1 MSSAPPEKHPI
12 AVLQTLLDE
21 AVGIGVFP
29 AAQAVVLHRGV
40 QVFGGVA
47 GKASG
52 DTRFD
57 LASVTKVLST
67 TALFVRLWTEGKVGP
82 DTLVSRYFPG
92 TPVGDAGVTVAD
104 LLYHRSGLP
113 PFVPFFAQALTA
125 HPTLLDADCPAALR
139 ARVRDE
145 VLQAAATTPL
155 AAAPRTVSAYSDVGF
170 ILLGE
175 ILARAAGAPL
185 DTLFSRHIAE
195 PLGLSA
201 RFHRLTDFPIDGTTA
216 PTGATRPREPAPGQE
231 GLWKDVPSAPTRPGE
246 VDDDNAWV
254 MDGVAGHAGL
264 FGTAVDVA
272 RFGQA
277 VLADCTGSSAVLA
290 PAPLWYR
297 ALATDPLVPGSTR
310 SMGFDSP
317 SKGVSSAGR
326 FIGDTPPGAV
336 GHLGFT
342 GTSLWID
349 LRRSLVVV
357 LVTNRVA
364 NGRQELR
371 IRDFRPVFHDFVVEA
386 LGLTSTQQGPH
397 A

>member
-1 MSSAPPEKHPI
+1 MSTPPEKHPV

-21 AVGIGVFP
+21 AVNIGVFP

-47 GKASG
+47 GKVSG

-57 LASVTKVLST
+57 LASLTKVIST
-67 TALFVRLWTEGKVGP
+67 TALFLRLWTEGKVGP
-82 DTLVSRYFPG
+82 DTLVSRFFPH
-92 TPVGDAGVTVAD
+92 TPVGDAGATVAD

-113 PFVPFFAQALTA
+113 PFVPFFAQALTQ
-125 HPTLLDADCPAALR
+125 HPELLDATCPSATR
-139 ARVRDE
+139 AQVRDE
-145 VLQAAATTPL
+145 VIQAAAHTPL
-155 AAAPRTVSAYSDVGF
+155 AVPPRTRSAYSDVGF

-175 ILARAAGAPL
+175 ILSRAANAPL
-185 DTLFSRHIAE
+185 DTLFSRHVAE
-195 PLGLSA
+195 PLDLNA
-201 RFHRLTDFPIDGTTA
+201 RFHRLTDFPADALPA

-231 GLWKDVPSAPTRPGE
+231 TLWSNVPTQPTRLGE

-277 VLADCTGSSAVLA
+277 ILEGCSGKHSALA
-290 PAPLWYR
+290 PGPLWHR
-297 ALATDPLVPGSTR
+297 VLATDPLVEGSTR

-317 SKGVSSAGR
+317 SKVGSSAGR
-326 FIGDTPPGAV
+326 FLGDSPPGAV

-342 GTSLWID
+342 GTSLWVD
-349 LRRSLVVV
+349 LRRSLVVA

-364 NGRQELR
+364 QGRQEVR

-386 LGLTSTQQGPH
+386 LGLTATSQGTH
-397 A
+397 G

>member
-1 MSSAPPEKHPI
+1 MSSHPI
-12 AVLQTLLDE
+12 ANLQGLLE
-21 AVGIGVFP
+21 ESVSFGIFP
-29 AAQAVVLHRGV
+29 AAQAVVMHRGV

-47 GKASG
+47 GNVSG

-57 LASVTKVLST
+57 LASVTKVLCT
-67 TALFVRLWTEGKVGP
+67 TALFLRFWTEGKVGP
-82 DTLVSRYFPG
+82 ETPVARYFPG
-92 TPVGDAGVTVAD
+92 SPVGEAGATVAD

-113 PFVPFFAQALTA
+113 PFVPFFAQALTS
-125 HPTLLDADCPAALR
+125 HPELLEPACPSATR

-145 VLQAAATTPL
+145 VIQAAAATPL
-155 AAAPRTVSAYSDVGF
+155 ANPLRTATAYSDVGF

-175 ILARAAGAPL
+175 ILARAGGASL
-185 DTLFSRHIAE
+185 DVLFSRHVAE

-201 RFHRLTDFPIDGTTA
+201 RFHRLTDFPTDGRVA

-231 GLWKDVPSAPTRPGE
+231 RMWGELPSRPSVPGE

-254 MDGVAGHAGL
+254 MDGVSGHAGL

-277 VLADCTGSSAVLA
+277 ILEGCAGAPSLA

-297 ALATDPLVPGSTR
+297 ALANDPLVQGSTR
-310 SMGFDSP
+310 SMGFDTP
-317 SKGVSSAGR
+317 SQSMSSAGHY
-326 FIGDTPPGAV
+326 IGDTPPGAV

-342 GTSLWID
+342 GTSLWVD
-349 LRRSLVVV
+349 LRRSLVVA

-364 NGRQELR
+364 HGRKEVR
-371 IRDFRPVFHDFVVEA
+371 IREFRPVFHDLVVEA
-386 LGLTSTQQGPH
+386 LGLNDLTPKAHG
-397 A
+397 

>member
-1 MSSAPPEKHPI
+1 MSSHPI
-12 AVLQTLLDE
+12 AQLQDVLDE
-21 AVGIGVFP
+21 AVTLGIFP

-47 GKASG
+47 GPVTG
-52 DTRFD
+52 ETRFD
-57 LASVTKVLST
+57 LASVTKVLCT
-67 TALFVRLWTEGKVGP
+67 TAIFLRLWTQGKVGP
-82 DTLVSRYFPG
+82 ETPVARFFPG
-92 TPVGDAGVTVAD
+92 SPVGDAGATVAD

-113 PFVPFFAQALTA
+113 PFVPFFAEALTST
-125 HPTLLDADCPAALR
+125 PELLEPACPAATR
-139 ARVRDE
+139 ARVREE
-145 VLQAAATTPL
+145 VLQAAARTPL
-155 AAAPRTVSAYSDVGF
+155 LNPWRTHTAYSDVGF
-170 ILLGE
+170 ILLGD
-175 ILARAAGAPL
+175 ILSRVGEAPL
-185 DTLFSRHIAE
+185 DVLFSRLVAE

-201 RFHRLTDFPIDGTTA
+201 RFHRLTDFPSEGLVA

-231 GLWKDVPSAPTRPGE
+231 GLWGALPTRPSVPGE

-254 MDGVAGHAGL
+254 LDGVSGHAGV

-277 VLADCTGSSAVLA
+277 ILAGCAGDAALA
-290 PAPLWYR
+290 PGPLWYR
-297 ALATDPLVPGSTR
+297 ALASDPLLAGSTR

-317 SKGVSSAGR
+317 SKALSSAGH

-342 GTSLWID
+342 GTSLWVD

-364 NGRQELR
+364 NGRQETR
-371 IRDFRPVFHDFVVEA
+371 IRDFRPVFHDLIVQA
-386 LGLTSTQQGPH
+386 LDLDDLTPKAHG
-397 A
+397 

>member
-1 MSSAPPEKHPI
+1 MSGSTHPI
-12 AVLQTLLDE
+12 AILQKVLDD
-21 AVGIGVFP
+21 ACGIGVFP

-47 GKASG
+47 GNVSG

-57 LASVTKVLST
+57 LASLTKVLST
-67 TALFVRLWTEGKVGP
+67 TALFLRLWTEGKVGP
-82 DTLVSRYFPG
+82 DTLVSRFFPG
-92 TPVGDAGVTVAD
+92 SPVGSAGATVAD

-125 HPTLLDADCPAALR
+125 NPQLLDADCPSAVR
-139 ARVRDE
+139 ARVREE
-145 VLQAAATTPL
+145 VIQAAAATPL
-155 AAAPRTVSAYSDVGF
+155 AAEPRTKTAYSDVGF

-175 ILARAAGAPL
+175 ILSRAASSPL
-185 DTLFSRHIAE
+185 DMLFSRHVAE
-195 PLGLSA
+195 PLGLGA
-201 RFHRLTDFPIDGTTA
+201 RFHRLTDFPADAAPA

-231 GLWKDVPSAPTRPGE
+231 GMWKDVPSKPTRPGE

-277 VLADCTGSSAVLA
+277 VLDGCAGGAAIA
-290 PAPLWYR
+290 PGPLWHR
-297 ALATDPLVPGSTR
+297 VLATDPLVAGSTR

-317 SKGVSSAGR
+317 SEGMSSAGHY
-326 FIGDTPPGAV
+326 IGDTPPGAV

-342 GTSLWID
+342 GTSLWVD
-349 LRRSLVVV
+349 LRRSLVVA

-364 NGRQELR
+364 QGRQELR
-371 IRDFRPVFHDFVVEA
+371 IRDFRPLFHDFVVEA
-386 LGLTSTQQGPH
+386 LGLTDLQQGTH
-397 A
+397 G

>member
-1 MSSAPPEKHPI
+1 MSSHPI
-12 AVLQTLLDE
+12 ANLQTVLE
-21 AVGIGVFP
+21 ESVTFGIFP
-29 AAQAVVLHRGV
+29 AAQAVVMHRGV

-47 GKASG
+47 GNVTG

-57 LASVTKVLST
+57 LASVTKVLCT
-67 TALFVRLWTEGKVGP
+67 TALFLRFWTEGKVGP
-82 DTLVSRYFPG
+82 ETPVARYFPG
-92 TPVGDAGVTVAD
+92 SPVGDAGATVAD

-125 HPTLLDADCPAALR
+125 HPELLDPGCASATR

-145 VLQAAATTPL
+145 VIQAAASTPL
-155 AAAPRTVSAYSDVGF
+155 VAPLRTATAYSDVGF

-175 ILARAAGAPL
+175 ILSRAGGASL
-185 DTLFSRHIAE
+185 DVLFSRHVAE

-201 RFHRLTDFPIDGTTA
+201 RFHRLTDFPTDGRVA

-231 GLWKDVPSAPTRPGE
+231 GLWGELPSRPAVPGE

-254 MDGVAGHAGL
+254 MDGVSGHAGL

-277 VLADCTGSSAVLA
+277 ILAGCAGAPSFA
-290 PAPLWYR
+290 PAPLLHR
-297 ALATDPLVPGSTR
+297 ALANDPLVQGSTR
-310 SMGFDSP
+310 SMGFDTP
-317 SKGVSSAGR
+317 SQGLSSAGH

-342 GTSLWID
+342 GTSLWVD
-349 LRRSLVVV
+349 LRRSLVVA

-364 NGRQELR
+364 HGRKEVR
-371 IRDFRPVFHDFVVEA
+371 IREFRPVFHDLIVEA
-386 LGLTSTQQGPH
+386 LGLNDLTPKAHG
-397 A
+397 

>member
-1 MSSAPPEKHPI
+1 MSGGTHPI
-12 AVLQTLLDE
+12 AILQKVLDDACEL
-21 AVGIGVFP
+21 GVFP
-29 AAQAVVLHRGV
+29 SAQAVVLHRGV

-47 GKASG
+47 GKVSG

-57 LASVTKVLST
+57 LASLTKVIST
-67 TALFVRLWTEGKVGP
+67 TSLFLRLWTEGKVGP
-82 DTLVSRYFPG
+82 ETLVSRYFPG

-125 HPTLLDADCPAALR
+125 HPELLDADCPSALR

-145 VLQAAATTPL
+145 VIQAAAATPL
-155 AAAPRTVSAYSDVGF
+155 AAEPQTRAAYSDVGF

-175 ILARAAGAPL
+175 ILSRAAGAPL
-185 DTLFSRHIAE
+185 DTLFSRHVAE

-201 RFHRLTDFPIDGTTA
+201 RFHRLTDFPVDVMPA

-231 GLWKDVPSAPTRPGE
+231 TLWKDVPTQPTRPGE

-277 VLADCTGSSAVLA
+277 VLDGCAGGAIIA
-290 PAPLWYR
+290 PGPLWHR
-297 ALATDPLVPGSTR
+297 ALATDPKVQASTR

-317 SKGVSSAGR
+317 SEGVSSAGHY
-326 FIGDTPPGAV
+326 IGDTPPGAV

-342 GTSLWID
+342 GTSLWVD
-349 LRRSLVVV
+349 LRRSLVVA

-364 NGRQELR
+364 NGRQETR
-371 IRDFRPVFHDFVVEA
+371 IRDFRPLFHDFVVEA
-386 LGLTSTQQGPH
+386 LELTETKQGH
-397 A
+397 HG

>member
-1 MSSAPPEKHPI
+1 MSGSPHPI
-12 AVLQTLLDE
+12 VILQTVLDE
-21 AVGIGVFP
+21 ACKIGVFP
-29 AAQAVVLHRGV
+29 AAQAIVLHRGV

-47 GKASG
+47 GSVSG

-57 LASVTKVLST
+57 LASVTKVMST
-67 TALFVRLWTEGKVGP
+67 TALFLRLWTEGKVGP
-82 DTLVSRYFPG
+82 DTQVSRYFPG
-92 TPVGDAGVTVAD
+92 SPVGDAGATVAD

-125 HPTLLDADCPAALR
+125 HPELLDADCPSALR
-139 ARVRDE
+139 ARVREE
-145 VLQAAATTPL
+145 VIQAAAATPL
-155 AAAPRTVSAYSDVGF
+155 AAPPRTRTAYSAVGV

-175 ILARAAGAPL
+175 ILSRAAGAPL
-185 DTLFSRHIAE
+185 DTLFSRHVAE
-195 PLGLSA
+195 PLGLGA
-201 RFHRLTDFPIDGTTA
+201 RFHRLTDFPADSTPA

-231 GLWKDVPSAPTRPGE
+231 TLWKDVPSQPTRPGE

-277 VLADCTGSSAVLA
+277 VLDGCSGGAALA
-290 PAPLWYR
+290 LGPLWHR
-297 ALATDPLVPGSTR
+297 LLATDPLLADSTR

-317 SKGVSSAGR
+317 SATLSSAGHYL
-326 FIGDTPPGAV
+326 GDTPPGAV

-342 GTSLWID
+342 GTSLWVD
-349 LRRSLVVV
+349 LRRALVVA

-371 IRDFRPVFHDFVVEA
+371 IRDFRPVFHDLVVEA
-386 LGLTSTQQGPH
+386 LELTDLKQGTH
-397 A
+397 G

>member
-1 MSSAPPEKHPI
+1 MSSHPI
-12 AVLQTLLDE
+12 AQLQQVLDE
-21 AVGIGVFP
+21 AVTLGIFP
-29 AAQAVVLHRGV
+29 SAQAVVLHRGV

-47 GKASG
+47 GPVTG

-57 LASVTKVLST
+57 LASLTKVLGT
-67 TALFVRLWTEGKVGP
+67 TALFLRLWTEGKVGP
-82 DTLVSRYFPG
+82 ETPVARFFPG
-92 TPVGDAGVTVAD
+92 SPVGDAGATVAE

-113 PFVPFFAQALTA
+113 PFVPFFAEALTTT
-125 HPTLLDADCPAALR
+125 PELLDPGCPATTR

-145 VLQAAATTPL
+145 VLQAAARTPL
-155 AAAPRTVSAYSDVGF
+155 AAPWRTRTAYSDVGF

-175 ILARAAGAPL
+175 ILSRVGGAPL
-185 DTLFSRHIAE
+185 DILFSRHVAG
-195 PLGLSA
+195 PLGLGA
-201 RFHRLTDFPIDGTTA
+201 RYHRLTDFPTDGLVA

-231 GLWKDVPSAPTRPGE
+231 KMWGALPSRPAVLGE

-254 MDGVAGHAGL
+254 MDGVSGHAGL

-277 VLADCTGSSAVLA
+277 ILAGCAGDAALA
-290 PAPLWYR
+290 PGPLWFR
-297 ALATDPLVPGSTR
+297 ALATDPLLPGSTR

-317 SKGVSSAGR
+317 SEGLSSAGH

-342 GTSLWID
+342 GTSLWVD
-349 LRRSLVVV
+349 LRRSLVVA

-364 NGRQELR
+364 HGRQEVR
-371 IRDFRPVFHDFVVEA
+371 IRDFRPVFHDLVVDS
-386 LGLTSTQQGPH
+386 LGLDDLTPKAHG
-397 A
+397 

>member
-1 MSSAPPEKHPI
+1 MSGGTHPI
-12 AVLQTLLDE
+12 AILQKVLDD
-21 AVGIGVFP
+21 ACGIGVFP

-47 GKASG
+47 GNVSG

-57 LASVTKVLST
+57 LASLTKVLST
-67 TALFVRLWTEGKVGP
+67 TSLFLRLWTEGKVGP
-82 DTLVSRYFPG
+82 ETLVSRYFPG
-92 TPVGDAGVTVAD
+92 TPAGDAGVTVAD

-125 HPTLLDADCPAALR
+125 HPELLDADCPSALR

-145 VLQAAATTPL
+145 VIQAAAATPL
-155 AAAPRTVSAYSDVGF
+155 AAEPRTRAAYSDVGF

-175 ILARAAGAPL
+175 ILARAADASL
-185 DTLFSRHIAE
+185 DTLFSRHVAE

-201 RFHRLTDFPIDGTTA
+201 RFHRLTDFPADAMPA

-231 GLWKDVPSAPTRPGE
+231 GLWKDVPTQPTRPGE

-277 VLADCTGSSAVLA
+277 VLDGCAGGAVIA
-290 PAPLWYR
+290 PGPLWHR
-297 ALATDPLVPGSTR
+297 ALATDPMVAASTR

-317 SKGVSSAGR
+317 SEGVSSAGHYL
-326 FIGDTPPGAV
+326 GDTPPGAV

-342 GTSLWID
+342 GTSLWVD
-349 LRRSLVVV
+349 LRRSLVVA

-364 NGRQELR
+364 NGRQETR
-371 IRDFRPVFHDFVVEA
+371 IRDFRPLFHDFVVEA
-386 LGLTSTQQGPH
+386 LGLTETKQGH
-397 A
+397 HG

>member
-1 MSSAPPEKHPI
+1 MSTHPI
-12 AVLQTLLDE
+12 ANLQAVLDDGVEL
-21 AVGIGVFP
+21 GIFP
-29 AAQAVVLHRGV
+29 AAQAVVLHKGL

-47 GKASG
+47 GKATG

-57 LASVTKVLST
+57 LASLTKVVST
-67 TALFVRLWTEGKVGP
+67 TALFLRLWTEGKVGP

-92 TPVGDAGVTVAD
+92 SPVGDANATVAD

-113 PFVPFFAQALTA
+113 PFVPLFAEVLKAR
-125 HPTLLDADCPAALR
+125 PELLDAGCPSIIRAQAREDVLR
-139 ARVRDE
+139 A
-145 VLQAAATTPL
+145 AAATPL
-155 AAAPRTVSAYSDVGF
+155 EAPVRTKSAYSDVGF

-175 ILARAAGAPL
+175 LLSRAAGAPL
-185 DTLFSRHIAE
+185 DTLYSRHVAE

-201 RFHRLTDFPIDGTTA
+201 RFHRLTDFPVDGTTA
-216 PTGATRPREPAPGQE
+216 PTGAMRPREPAPGQE
-231 GLWKDVPSAPTRPGE
+231 SLWKDVPSRPSRPGE

-254 MDGVAGHAGL
+254 LDGVAGHAGL

-277 VLADCTGSSAVLA
+277 VLEGCAGTHAGIA

-297 ALATDPLVPGSTR
+297 LLATDPLVAGSTR

-317 SKGVSSAGR
+317 SKGYSSAGR

-342 GTSLWID
+342 GTSLWVD
-349 LRRSLVVV
+349 LRRSLVVA
-357 LVTNRVA
+357 LITNRVA
-364 NGRQELR
+364 QGRQDLR
-371 IRDFRPVFHDFVVEA
+371 IRDFRPAFHELVVEA
-386 LGLTSTQQGPH
+386 LDLNTAP
-397 A
+397 

>member
-1 MSSAPPEKHPI
+1 MSGNPHPI
-12 AVLQTLLDE
+12 TVLRTVLDD
-21 AVGIGVFP
+21 ACRNGVFP
-29 AAQAVVLHRGV
+29 AAQAVVLHRGI
-40 QVFGGVA
+40 QVFGHVTGDV
-47 GKASG
+47 SG

-57 LASVTKVLST
+57 LASVTKVLGT
-67 TALFVRLWTEGKVGP
+67 TALFLRLWTEGKVGP
-82 DTLVSRYFPG
+82 DTHVSRFFPG

-125 HPTLLDADCPAALR
+125 HPELLDADCPSALR
-139 ARVRDE
+139 ARVREE
-145 VLQAAATTPL
+145 VIQAAAATPL
-155 AAAPRTVSAYSDVGF
+155 AAEPRTRTAYSDVGF

-175 ILARAAGAPL
+175 ILSRAAGAPL
-185 DTLFSRHIAE
+185 DTLFSRYVAE

-201 RFHRLTDFPIDGTTA
+201 RFHRLTDFPAEAAPA

-231 GLWKDVPSAPTRPGE
+231 GMWKDVPSRPTRPGE

-277 VLADCTGSSAVLA
+277 VLDGCSGGAAIA
-290 PAPLWYR
+290 PGPLWHR
-297 ALATDPLVPGSTR
+297 VLATDPLVPGSTR

-317 SKGVSSAGR
+317 SAVGSSAGHY
-326 FIGDTPPGAV
+326 IGDTPPGAV

-342 GTSLWID
+342 GTSLWVD
-349 LRRSLVVV
+349 LRRSLVVA

-364 NGRQELR
+364 HGRQELR
-371 IRDFRPVFHDFVVEA
+371 IREFRPLFHDLVVEA
-386 LGLTSTQQGPH
+386 LGLTELQQGTH
-397 A
+397 G

>member
-1 MSSAPPEKHPI
+1 MSSHPI
-12 AVLQTLLDE
+12 AQLQDVLDE
-21 AVGIGVFP
+21 AVTLGIFP

-47 GKASG
+47 GPVTG
-52 DTRFD
+52 ETRFD
-57 LASVTKVLST
+57 LASVTKVLCT
-67 TALFVRLWTEGKVGP
+67 TAIFLRLWTQGKAGP
-82 DTLVSRYFPG
+82 ETPVARFFPG
-92 TPVGDAGVTVAD
+92 SPVGDAGATVAD

-113 PFVPFFAQALTA
+113 PFVPFFAEALTST
-125 HPTLLDADCPAALR
+125 PELLEPACPAATR
-139 ARVRDE
+139 ARVREE
-145 VLQAAATTPL
+145 VLQAAARTPL
-155 AAAPRTVSAYSDVGF
+155 LNPWRTHTAYSDVGF
-170 ILLGE
+170 ILLGD
-175 ILARAAGAPL
+175 ILSRVGEAPL
-185 DTLFSRHIAE
+185 DVLFSRLVAE

-201 RFHRLTDFPIDGTTA
+201 RFHRLTDFPSEGLVA

-231 GLWKDVPSAPTRPGE
+231 GLWGALPTRPSVPGE

-254 MDGVAGHAGL
+254 LDGVSGHAGV

-277 VLADCTGSSAVLA
+277 ILAGCAGDAALA
-290 PAPLWYR
+290 PGPLWYR
-297 ALATDPLVPGSTR
+297 ALASDPLLAGSTR

-317 SKGVSSAGR
+317 SKALSSAGH

-342 GTSLWID
+342 GTSLWVD

-364 NGRQELR
+364 NGRQETR
-371 IRDFRPVFHDFVVEA
+371 IRDFRPVFHDLIVQA
-386 LGLTSTQQGPH
+386 LDLDDLTPKAHG
-397 A
+397 